1 MDPLQYVHE
10 RLLAKRMKKKGKR
23 SFTPTRTHNTHT
35 ARTHKMKCLPS
46 NAQQNRIRTLRG
58 SLFGEFNKILGTNK
72 TFFCSNVKSLYN
84 GKVRIL
90 NWNPVAYLTS
100 DLLLVVLFFVLIDE
114 IGPTE
119 VLRKSA
125 CNTKNSTRTISL
137 N

>member
-1 MDPLQYVHE
+1 MCIGCGSP
-10 RLLAKRMKKKGKR
+10 
-23 SFTPTRTHNTHT
+23 TICTRTVAGQEDEKEREKELYSYTHTQHTHT

-100 DLLLVVLFFVLIDE
+100 DLLLVVLFFCVD
-114 IGPTE
+114 
-119 VLRKSA
+119 
-125 CNTKNSTRTISL
+125 
-137 N
+137 